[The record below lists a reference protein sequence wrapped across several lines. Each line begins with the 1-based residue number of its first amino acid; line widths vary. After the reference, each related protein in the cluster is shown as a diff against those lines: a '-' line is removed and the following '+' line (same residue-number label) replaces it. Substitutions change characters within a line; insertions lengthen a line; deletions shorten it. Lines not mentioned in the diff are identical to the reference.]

1 MHAKSGRTVR
11 DLRRENRTAVLRRL
25 YFDGPMSRLMLGPA
39 TGLSSGSISNVVAE
53 LVAEGLVE
61 EAGSV
66 DSAGGRPRTLL
77 RITPGSGCMIGVDI
91 GETRVRI
98 ELFDLALTELARTER
113 PLATSGPRTARYEVA
128 VVVGHLR
135 DGIAEVL
142 RTAGVPAER
151 LLGVG
156 IGVPGIVERTPEEG
170 AVVHGQTIGW
180 DAVPLERLLRETVA
194 LPAEVPYR
202 IENGAKTLGQAEMWF
217 GAGRGARSAV
227 VVLFGSGVGACA
239 VTDPLGPGQALEWG
253 HLTVRVRGRRCR
265 CGAQG
270 CLEAYAGA
278 EALLERWREAGGEP
292 PAGADEETAL
302 TAMLA
307 AAYPTPAGPGAADR
321 GPADTGPA
329 GTGPAGP
336 GPAATGSIAP
346 GPVGPGPAP
355 TGPAGTGPAGTGP
368 AGTGPAETRATV
380 PGPSEA
386 DTAGTGS
393 SAAGASVPAPSDTE
407 TGGTR
412 ASAARAES
420 YPACVS
426 GTAVAGP
433 GSPGAA
439 PDAVALAVLDETAEY
454 LGAGLADL
462 INLFQPDRI
471 LVGGWAGLQLGSR
484 FLATVTAYARAYALR
499 HPGGRTE
506 IALGTLGPEAVTV
519 GAGLLPLVDFFAQ
532 GGRRPEHAP
541 SIPAPAWQTA
551 LRDRAST

>member
-1 MHAKSGRTVR
+1 MHGKSGRTVR

-77 RITPGSGCMIGVDI
+77 RIAPDSGRMIGVDI

-113 PLATSGPRTARYEVA
+113 PLATSGPRTGRYEVGL
-128 VVVGHLR
+128 VVRLLR

-142 RTAGVPAER
+142 RTAGASPER

-156 IGVPGIVERTPEEG
+156 IGVPGIVERTPEDG

-180 DAVPLERLLRETVA
+180 DAVPLERLLREAVD
-194 LPAEVPYR
+194 LPPEVPYR

-227 VVLFGSGVGACA
+227 AVLFGSGVGACV
-239 VTDPLGPGQALEWG
+239 VTDPLGPGRALEWG

-307 AAYPTPAGPGAADR
+307 AAHPADG
-321 GPADTGPA
+321 GPA
-329 GTGPAGP
+329 
-336 GPAATGSIAP
+336 
-346 GPVGPGPAP
+346 
-355 TGPAGTGPAGTGP
+355 
-368 AGTGPAETRATV
+368 
-380 PGPSEA
+380 
-386 DTAGTGS
+386 
-393 SAAGASVPAPSDTE
+393 
-407 TGGTR
+407 
-412 ASAARAES
+412 
-420 YPACVS
+420 
-426 GTAVAGP
+426 
-433 GSPGAA
+433 
-439 PDAVALAVLDETAEY
+439 DAVALAVLDETAEY

-462 INLFQPDRI
+462 INLFQPERI

-484 FLATVTAYARAYALR
+484 FLGSVTAYARAYALR

-532 GGRRPEHAP
+532 GGRRPERAP

-551 LRDRAST
+551 LRDRVTT